1 MITPLF
7 GGGYEAGVVDP
18 EMPIRPSSI
27 RGHLRFWWRAV
38 RGGSF
43 SDHTAL
49 LKRESEIWGSTEMP
63 SRVSVNVKNNGNQV
77 NAIPCAQYVHNPN
90 RNRGAGGFDL
100 IWDDSLGNSLPYVL
114 FPFQG
119 IAPDKPHPIDPSVM
133 IRPFHFTLSLKF
145 PNEMTDEIESAIWAW
160 VNFGGI
166 GARTRRGCGALYCEE
181 LAPQNATGIG
191 IWYSENLNKYRKNL
205 MVSSAIPTL
214 PDKLLIKDNG
224 HSNPLQRWSEVIS
237 VMKDF
242 RQGRDIGR
250 NPGRGGPRL
259 GRSYWPEPE
268 SIRKS
273 IMAQRRAT
281 NRDRSWH
288 GQCQNVPLP
297 LISFPRAEF
306 GMPIIFEIR
315 GEGIKPTLTP
325 AQNLERMASPL
336 ILRPYKC
343 QDGSS
348 VQLIVKLQTPTITS
362 AYLKPPSRPDRRD
375 LQNAILVSPIATP
388 NNAKYPHSPMG
399 PPGRASDPRSANGS
413 ALEAFIA
420 YAIEKGYKEVS

>member
-1 MITPLF
+1 M
-7 GGGYEAGVVDP
+7 
-18 EMPIRPSSI
+18 
-27 RGHLRFWWRAV
+27 

-43 SDHTAL
+43 PDHTSL
-49 LKRESEIWGSTEMP
+49 LTRESEIWGSTEIP
-63 SRVSVNVKNNGNQV
+63 SPVSVNVKNNGNQV

-145 PNEMTDEIESAIWAW
+145 PNEMIDEIESAIWAW

-166 GARTRRGCGALYCEE
+166 GARTRRGCGALYCKE
-181 LAPQNATGIG
+181 LAPQDATGIG
-191 IWYSENLNKYRKNL
+191 DWYSERLNGYSNNGCVNSKF
-205 MVSSAIPTL
+205 PTL
-214 PDKLLIKDNG
+214 PDTLLIKSRNG
-224 HSNPLQRWSEVIS
+224 LNPLQHWSEVIN
-237 VMKDF
+237 VMKSF
-242 RQGRDIGR
+242 RQGGGIGR
-250 NPGRGGPRL
+250 NAGRRGRPGRSR
-259 GRSYWPEPE
+259 WPEPE

-281 NRDRSWH
+281 YRDRSWH
-288 GQCQNVPLP
+288 EQCQNVPSP

-336 ILRPYKC
+336 ILRPFKC
-343 QDGSS
+343 QDGAS
-348 VQLIVKLQTPTITS
+348 VSLILKLRTPGITS
-362 AYLKPPSRPDRRD
+362 AYLKPPARPDRRD
-375 LQNAILVSPIATP
+375 LQNAISVFPIATRD
-388 NNAKYPHSPMG
+388 NATYPHSPMG
-399 PPGRASDPRSANGS
+399 PPGRAFDPRSANGS

-420 YAIEKGYKEVS
+420 YAIEQGYTEVS